1 MARWTGQGQEGL
13 TLRVVADAEGILHS
27 PHLHQGRHMGRQACR
42 QAEVTG
48 AFERCEVDSCEQ
60 APQQAGATA
69 QQQLLAGS
77 QCWAGTR
84 RLAGQQMQLGGGSR
98 AGTLSAF
105 RGSHHPSAA
114 AAAALLL
121 GLAATATAG
130 AFWAAA
136 LKKIEGH
143 RQWRQRQLGRGV
155 KGTYQCMSKT
165 CMPCKNMRRRL
176 GRGKAGQAPVLPPG
190 EPPTM
195 PPAPS
200 TAPPSGR
207 LNRTEP
213 ASRPAAGRQA
223 GMCRRRGQSLPA
235 KQQSTQPASQPA
247 CAAWL
252 AEPYTWVLHPL
263 PAKP

>member
-136 LKKIEGH
+136 LKKIRGAQTVAPASAGARGQRYISVHEQNVHAMQKHAQAIG
-143 RQWRQRQLGRGV
+143 QRQSRA
-155 KGTYQCMSKT
+155 GTCAAARRAANHAASAVNRAALWQIESHRAGLPPCSRQASRNVSQAGSK
-165 CMPCKNMRRRL
+165 P
-176 GRGKAGQAPVLPPG
+176 AGQA
-190 EPPTM
+190 
-195 PPAPS
+195 
-200 TAPPSGR
+200 
-207 LNRTEP
+207 
-213 ASRPAAGRQA
+213 
-223 GMCRRRGQSLPA
+223 A
-235 KQQSTQPASQPA
+235 KHPASQPA